1 MSWIP
6 ETRID
11 ANIITA
17 APPSTDC
24 GIMDT
29 NAAIFGQSPQ
39 RIRKMAPQESAIRF
53 TIFVI
58 EIMPTFCA
66 KEVFGRTPSAAAKLD
81 PRPSQ
86 MIPPESSES
95 VASRSIPL
103 STQAQISPTVSTVV
117 TMNMIATGRI
127 ASTRKT
133 GFTSASFPKPAI
145 PGSANQD
152 ASFTCW
158 KLTTQEYV

>member
-39 RIRKMAPQESAIRF
+39 RIRENGSAGKCHTVYDFCHRNNADVLCKRSIR
-53 TIFVI
+53 
-58 EIMPTFCA
+58 ENA
-66 KEVFGRTPSAAAKLD
+66 SAAAKLD

-103 STQAQISPTVSTVV
+103 STQAQISPTVSTVGYDEHDRYRE
-117 TMNMIATGRI
+117 NC
-127 ASTRKT
+127 STRKT

-152 ASFTCW
+152 AS
-158 KLTTQEYV
+158 LPAGN